1 MKLKFQFFA
10 LLGCL
15 LILFGCKKEENR
27 AKEFAEIE
35 NKLLIISNRLSSVEL
50 TLRHVIF
57 NNNIDNFFVSDPIN
71 SSNFERD
78 TNFHNG
84 LWIKENWE
92 WITNNLSLKNLE
104 KLQDNILEIAE
115 ESYNEENV
123 KIDIF
128 SHNLYPIKTLV
139 GTLGLSVNKV
149 QNSNTNIIFDLGII
163 NTSSV
168 NISNITVNIKT
179 KTKFERG
186 EKNRKIYRTSNKE
199 ITNIKSGWK
208 KNFEVIVEDANVKQI
223 DWATVSINLGFI
235 EFIVEKTNQ

>member
-1 MKLKFQFFA
+1 MKTKINIIFC
-10 LLGCL
+10 LGFL
-15 LILFGCKKEENR
+15 LICFGCKKEENR
-27 AKEFAEIE
+27 TKEFSEIE
-35 NKLLIISNRLSSVEL
+35 NKSLTISNRLSSVEL

-57 NNNIDNFFVSDPIN
+57 NNSIDNFFVSDPIS
-71 SSNFERD
+71 SSNFERE

-92 WITNNLSLKNLE
+92 WITNNLSIKNLE

-115 ESYNEENV
+115 ESYNEENR

-128 SHNLYPIKTLV
+128 SHTYYPIKTLV

-149 QNSNTNIIFDLGII
+149 QNSDTNVVFDLGII

-168 NISNITVNIKT
+168 NLSNVTVNIKI

-186 EKNRKIYRTSNKE
+186 EKNKKIYRTSNKN

-208 KNFEVIVEDANVKQI
+208 KNFDIIVNDADMKKI
-223 DWATVSINLGFI
+223 DSATVSITIGFI
-235 EFIVEKTNQ
+235 EYAVDKDN

>member
-1 MKLKFQFFA
+1 MKRQFPLFA
-10 LLGCL
+10 CL
-15 LILFGCKKEENR
+15 CCVLIFFGCKKEENR
-27 AKEFAEIE
+27 IKEFADIE
-35 NKLLIISNRLSSVEL
+35 NKLIVISNRLSSVEL

-57 NNNIDNFFVSDPIN
+57 NNSVDNFFVSDPIS

-92 WITNNLSLKNLE
+92 WITNNLSQKNLE
-104 KLQDNILEIAE
+104 KIQDNILEIAE

-149 QNSNTNIIFDLGII
+149 QNSDTNVIFDLGII

-208 KNFEVIVEDANVKQI
+208 RNFEVIVNDVNVQKI
-223 DWATVSINLGFI
+223 DWATVSIKIGFI
-235 EFIVEKTNQ
+235 EFIVEKNNQ